1 MEFNEMI
8 NQINAGI
15 VFKYVYNADLEE
27 LGSIIIDDDAS
38 KEVYTKTA
46 KDALNAAKP
55 FPLTGEIRTDAT
67 TFVNLLRS
75 TFERN
80 DIQLG
85 TAIVDSENFGN
96 EIHIPII
103 GKEDLFIE
111 TMIDY
116 SELAYNGSDF
126 ILQVNVSSGD
136 LGTIEFVD
144 LDNYENIKTL
154 IKAIKDN

>member
-8 NQINAGI
+8 NEINAGI
-15 VFKYVYNADLEE
+15 VFKSVYDADLEE
-27 LGSIIIDDDAS
+27 VGEYFIDSESDAELI
-38 KEVYTKTA
+38 KAA

-67 TFVNLLRS
+67 TFVNLLRN

-85 TAIVDSENFGN
+85 IAVVDSENFGN

-103 GKEDLFIE
+103 GKEELFIE
-111 TMIDY
+111 TMLDY
-116 SELAYNGSDF
+116 HELAYNGSDF
-126 ILQVNVSSGD
+126 VIQVNVSSENT
-136 LGTIEFVD
+136 GTIEFVD